1 MTSGNRTRN
10 NTIDSHVLA
19 AIQGGAT
26 RAAAVRKALAGPLEA
41 ALIWS
46 DTWRRAGSLDPAE
59 EAEEAARR
67 GRDIDRS
74 LKRLRNRGLIR
85 HRCPDWEVTA

>member
-1 MTSGNRTRN
+1 MTGNRERN
-10 NTIDSHVLA
+10 DVIDSHVLV
-19 AIQGGAT
+19 AIRAGAT
-26 RAAAVRKALAGPLEA
+26 RAAAVRKALAPHLEA

-46 DTWRRAGSLDPAE
+46 DTWRRDPAE

-85 HRCPDWEVTA
+85 HCCPDWEVVP